1 MARVLAPAR
10 LCSRDRVLLTRQFFR
25 QPFLTA
31 WLAAFAQW
39 QRRQRSVQRVR
50 RQVEVTQHTPKQ
62 CDANLGFD
70 ELLKRFTFFLG
81 FAFSLPDDHKNTGLI
96 VSESALRAH
105 AQARKNWP
113 DHRLSRAMFSEPEMF
128 ADVVEDVYFSGR

>member
-1 MARVLAPAR
+1 LLPFGCVAATF
-10 LCSRDRVLLTRQFFR
+10 LLTLQFFR

-31 WLAAFAQW
+31 LLAAFAQW

-81 FAFSLPDDHKNTGLI
+81 FAFSLPDDHKKTPG
-96 VSESALRAH
+96 
-105 AQARKNWP
+105 
-113 DHRLSRAMFSEPEMF
+113 
-128 ADVVEDVYFSGR
+128 